1 MDSCIRVYEICNE
14 WEDNGWWVAIVAR
27 VKMTFIRLLTLV
39 MGHSRSGHGWKP
51 EINPE
56 MLVVWMELLST
67 WMNDRLWVISLYRM
81 SNLKLT
87 ICASSA
93 GSDNAR
99 CLAHKGS
106 CTHESSSNS
115 GDKYNKSATGEM
127 NPQRWHPR
135 PNIYITHLVH
145 RFKLQNLLEN
155 LLLDTSTVAAYVVR
169 ILGGHD
175 SGMMILLH
183 ELHFPCHRIGSSN
196 LCGRISRKAFSQDL
210 LKGEDATHTLVMQL
224 ACTSKSVQNL

>member
-1 MDSCIRVYEICNE
+1 MCRFPLSSLSPHLDPRTNVRSAGIRPLLWMWARSSYTDHDGVYEICNE

-106 CTHESSSNS
+106 CTHEPSSNS

-127 NPQRWHPR
+127 NAQCWHPR
-135 PNIYITHLVH
+135 PNI
-145 RFKLQNLLEN
+145 
-155 LLLDTSTVAAYVVR
+155 
-169 ILGGHD
+169 
-175 SGMMILLH
+175 
-183 ELHFPCHRIGSSN
+183 
-196 LCGRISRKAFSQDL
+196 
-210 LKGEDATHTLVMQL
+210 
-224 ACTSKSVQNL
+224 